1 VTHTEILLFV
11 FNMKR
16 KRSSVQHLSDQD
28 TIQRAVLPVATRLT
42 NPNGPPVT
50 GDEYLKLVR
59 QVNIV
64 R

>member
-1 VTHTEILLFV
+1 
-11 FNMKR
+11 MKR